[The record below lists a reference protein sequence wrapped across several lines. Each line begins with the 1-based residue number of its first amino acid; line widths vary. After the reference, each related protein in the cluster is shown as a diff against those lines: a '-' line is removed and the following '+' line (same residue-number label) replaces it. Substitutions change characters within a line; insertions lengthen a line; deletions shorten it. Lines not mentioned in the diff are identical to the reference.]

1 MSKPNAS
8 YIGDAALK
16 QLLARYRC
24 PTPFHVVRM
33 RFWGAI
39 VNPALEVSPVK
50 MIAGLWPS
58 GLPTF
63 AAADEANAFFQAF
76 MGLWNDL
83 ARFQSASPPL
93 RLQRIGKVAS
103 RAALQAAAKLR
114 VQELYDGFMLGF
126 TGGNGQMDVPLGVS
140 DLLARIEKGIELLAA
155 MRNTFAEPPGPEDA
169 AILAELSGVFP
180 AVDRAVHA
188 DLNAIAIAV
197 KEWRLVQPRVH
208 NAAGGGPG
216 MN

>member
-1 MSKPNAS
+1 MSKPKAS

-39 VNPALEVSPVK
+39 VSPALEVSPVK
-50 MIAGLWPS
+50 TIAGLWPG

-76 MGLWNDL
+76 MGLWNNL
-83 ARFQSASPPL
+83 ARFQNPSLPL
-93 RLQRIGKVAS
+93 RLQKVGKVAT
-103 RAALQAAAKLR
+103 REALHAAAKLR
-114 VQELYDGFMLGF
+114 VEELYDGFMLGF
-126 TGGNGQMDVPLGVS
+126 TGGNRQLDVPLGVG
-140 DLLARIEKGIELLAA
+140 DLLARVEKGIELLATT
-155 MRNTFAEPPGPEDA
+155 RNTFAKPPGPEDGP
-169 AILAELSGVFP
+169 ILAELGALFP
-180 AVDRAVHA
+180 ESDRAVQA
-188 DLNAIAIAV
+188 DIKAIAAVV
-197 KEWRLVQPRVH
+197 KEWREDQHDKH
-208 NAAGGGPG
+208 NPTAGGGI